1 MSAVI
6 LDNLII
12 ITYAL
17 ASFIAVSIAAFVFK
31 IGRTKFL
38 TWGLPV
44 VISAQICLAV
54 FMFEAN
60 YGDPNDSEMDDS
72 TDFKRMQRA
81 IFIIIIVVYILVA
94 TIAL

>member
-1 MSAVI
+1 
-6 LDNLII
+6 
-12 ITYAL
+12 
-17 ASFIAVSIAAFVFK
+17 
-31 IGRTKFL
+31 
-38 TWGLPV
+38 
-44 VISAQICLAV
+44 
-54 FMFEAN
+54 MFEAN